1 MVENEFVKLENA
13 LMRAGRAMEYPATP
27 PIAAR
32 VRGELTR
39 DALPRAV
46 VPTRNWAR
54 ILIPLAAAIV
64 LALALLF
71 AIPNARDAVAQFLG
85 MRGLRIFYATPTHT
99 PSPPTPLP
107 TNEGGESSPSPSG
120 GGARGEGTA
129 TLRATATPTIKPFTL
144 CCETTLADA
153 QKRARFRL
161 LAPRG
166 EMPSKV
172 YYQRIFTEGEQVV
185 MVFGDPENPRFTLY
199 QAQRW
204 IYGKM
209 VGELYGKGVS
219 SQTVIG
225 ETFFNGHRALWFS
238 GAPHIVM
245 MLDAS
250 GKPIYETQ
258 RNVDANTLAWEI
270 GDSDLGIIYRLET
283 KLSLH
288 DATRFA
294 ESLEEYKP

>member
-1 MVENEFVKLENA
+1 MTNEFERLENA
-13 LMRAGRAMEYPATP
+13 LVRAGREMEYPETP
-27 PIAAR
+27 ALAAR
-32 VRGELTR
+32 VRNELTR

-64 LALALLF
+64 LALALLL

-85 MRGLRIFYATPTHT
+85 LRGLRIFYVTPPPTAAPTMSPRPTDLSARATNTPT
-99 PSPPTPLP
+99 P
-107 TNEGGESSPSPSG
+107 
-120 GGARGEGTA
+120 
-129 TLRATATPTIKPFTL
+129 RATATPTIKSFTL

-172 YYQRIFTEGEQVV
+172 YYQRIFAEGEQVV

-209 VGELYGKGVS
+209 VGDLYGKGLS

-225 ETFFNGHRALWFS
+225 ETFFDGHRALWFS

-258 RNVDANTLAWEI
+258 RDVDANTLAWEI

-283 KLSLH
+283 KASLR

-294 ESLEEYKP
+294 ESLAEYKP